1 MQRPLL
7 GLFGAFAALLTV
19 CATAR
24 AQFQGGGA
32 DWDDTVREFRGGG
45 AGGLPSAARNTS
57 VEELSKILSA
67 SQLSPAN
74 RSFYLSLRAFVFSR
88 MGREADSQKDVA
100 EMGRI
105 NPQGW
110 PVMMWMTIPTLAGG
124 GDRGAALRSLGYAL
138 ERKPNDPWLLIAQA
152 QVQMQIADFANALA
166 TLDGAVAGAT
176 SPIERRPA
184 FYFRGH
190 ANLDL
195 GNYAQAARDF
205 DAALEGQTTLR
216 GRLGIVLWR
225 YAAQVRGRQ
234 DARAVLIRDIGNE
247 NLYEWPGPVAKFLI
261 GRLPAGE
268 LEVAAESDEAAKKSN
283 GKCIAAYFIGMD
295 AVRRNDKQRA
305 REQLQLAQARC
316 PTTSEVNWAAS
327 NELKRL

>member
-1 MQRPLL
+1 MRRPLL
-7 GLFGAFAALLTV
+7 GLIGALAAALAV
-19 CATAR
+19 CGTAR

-32 DWDDTVREFRGGG
+32 DWDTTAREFRGGG
-45 AGGLPSAARNTS
+45 PHSLPSAARNNS
-57 VEELSKILSA
+57 VEELNKILSA

-74 RSFYLSLRAFVFSR
+74 RSFYLSLRAFVYSR

-105 NPQGW
+105 YPQGW
-110 PVMMWMTIPTLAGG
+110 PVMMSITMPALAGG
-124 GDRGAALRSLGYAL
+124 GDRGAALRSLAYGL
-138 ERKPNDPWLLIAQA
+138 ERKPNDPWLLVGQA
-152 QVQMQIADFANALA
+152 QVQMQIADFAGALA
-166 TLDGAVAGAT
+166 TLDGAVAGAAN
-176 SPIERRPA
+176 PIERRQA
-184 FYFRGH
+184 YYFRGH
-190 ANLDL
+190 AHLDL

-205 DAALEGQTTLR
+205 DAALEGQTMLR
-216 GRLGIVLWR
+216 GRLVGVLWR

-268 LEVAAESDEAAKKSN
+268 LEVAAESDDAAKRSN
-283 GKCIAAYFIGMD
+283 GKCMAAYFIGVD

-316 PTTSEVNWAAS
+316 PTTSEFNWAAS
-327 NELKRL
+327 SELKRL